1 MLPGETYSVKRNY
14 NVQFNFCICGMD
26 VPSAMQSFKISQS
39 TLDFTLKPDTL
50 KMYQSQTTPVTL
62 MLTLEEPVGATLE
75 SIVMNQKSD
84 AGFLDAMGDGEMDV
98 TISADGRSAL
108 VEIDVRNP
116 AKLQFGKSYTLYLDV
131 CAAGSAV
138 DGKQNS
144 VKITVE
150 VEK

>member
-1 MLPGETYSVKRNY
+1 
-14 NVQFNFCICGMD
+14 
-26 VPSAMQSFKISQS
+26 
-39 TLDFTLKPDTL
+39 
-50 KMYQSQTTPVTL
+50 
-62 MLTLEEPVGATLE
+62 
-75 SIVMNQKSD
+75 MNQKSD

-116 AKLQFGKSYTLYLDV
+116 AKLQFGKSYTLYLYV